1 MESESEC
8 MERKNISTFML
19 HSIDGVIA
27 HRVAHRT
34 VLLCTSI
41 ECMRVRVRVYMHVCT
56 SIVYADAL
64 LNALCFELLIN
75 RILQAEKEN
84 TKETSNKVHNLSI
97 YVLVSKN
104 LGILI

>member
-1 MESESEC
+1 MYGAK
-8 MERKNISTFML
+8 KNISTFML

-27 HRVAHRT
+27 HRVAHRS

-41 ECMRVRVRVYMHVCT
+41 ACVHVDVCT
-56 SIVYADAL
+56 STVYADAL

-75 RILQAEKEN
+75 RILQAEREN
-84 TKETSNKVHNLSI
+84 TKEISNKVHNLSI

-104 LGILI
+104 LRILI